1 MPIFEYKGIN
11 SSGKAIKGIIEAD
24 DFQSA
29 HVKLKGSGVYIT
41 EPLKKEETRDK
52 SSKQWWKVSIDLHT
66 KPSAK
71 HLHLMTYQFKT
82 LLGAGLPILEALEVL
97 IVQEENHHLKKT
109 LAGVKEKVAEGMP
122 LAKAMEEYPHIF
134 SNFYTKIISTGEAS
148 GSLEEVLDQLLANL
162 ETTEK
167 IRSKLFQASTYPILM
182 SIIGTIILFFLMTS
196 IVPRVLEV
204 FQDTQT
210 VLPLPTRIL
219 IGVSNFLANWWF
231 LVIIALLAA
240 AYGLRNYLRTERGR
254 EIWENI
260 LLKIP
265 VLGRFSLNLVLY
277 RFCKSM
283 ETLLRSGLTVPS
295 AIDITG
301 QAIHHNKI
309 ESALK
314 NAKDIIDGGG
324 LLSTSLKESNIF
336 PLGIVHMIAVGERSG
351 ELDDAFAKVSDVY
364 ERSIETSLGGM
375 LSLIEP
381 ILIVIMGGLVGF
393 IVLSILLP
401 IFEMSQIIE

>member
-1 MPIFEYKGIN
+1 MPIFEYRGIN
-11 SSGKAIKGIIEAD
+11 SSGKAIKGIIEAE
-24 DFQSA
+24 DFPSA

-41 EPLKKEETRDK
+41 EPLKKEETKEKRSKEWWKFSFDLHFRP
-52 SSKQWWKVSIDLHT
+52 SSKN
-66 KPSAK
+66 
-71 HLHLMTYQFKT
+71 LHLMTYQLKT
-82 LLGAGLPILEALEVL
+82 LLGAGLPILEALDVL
-97 IVQEENHHLKKT
+97 VEQEENHYFKKT
-109 LAGVKEKVAEGMP
+109 LAGVKDKVAEGIP
-122 LAKAMEEYPHIF
+122 LAKAMEAHPQVF

-148 GSLEEVLDQLLANL
+148 SSLEEALDQLLSNL

-167 IRSKLFQASTYPILM
+167 IKSKLFQASTYPILM
-182 SIIGTIILFFLMTS
+182 SIIGVIILFFLMTS

-219 IGVSNFLANWWF
+219 ISTSDFLVNWWF
-231 LVIIALLAA
+231 LVIIAILAGS
-240 AYGLRNYLRTERGR
+240 YGFRNYIRTDKGR
-254 EIWENI
+254 KKWENT
-260 LLKIP
+260 LLRIP
-265 VLGRFSLNLVLY
+265 ILGRFSLNLVLY
-277 RFCKSM
+277 RFSKSM
-283 ETLLRSGLTVPS
+283 ETLLKSGLTIPD
-295 AIDITG
+295 AIEITG

-309 ESALK
+309 ETALK
-314 NAKDIIDGGG
+314 NARDNIEGGG
-324 LLSTSLKESNIF
+324 HLSSSLKESSIF
-336 PLGIVHMIAVGERSG
+336 PLGIIHMIAVGERSG
-351 ELDDAFAKVSDVY
+351 ELDDAFSKVSDVY